1 MSEIMMDQVPNQINV
16 KLLIQY
22 VLLTLVFPFAIAI
35 TVDLAFG
42 FMPFFT
48 IGAIAI
54 FIPLST
60 VVVIRKSLME
70 FNRIIDAVAPIE
82 EIDAQEVD
90 TDSVDVPDS
99 NEIRAN

>member
-1 MSEIMMDQVPNQINV
+1 MSEIMMDQLPNQIDV

-22 VLLTLVFPFAIAI
+22 ILLTLVLPFVIAI
-35 TVDLAFG
+35 TVDLVFD

-48 IGAIAI
+48 IGAIVI

-70 FNRIIDAVAPIE
+70 LNRVLDAVAPIE
-82 EIDAQEVD
+82 EFD
-90 TDSVDVPDS
+90 TGSSNVPDS
-99 NEIRAN
+99 NLN

>member
-22 VLLTLVFPFAIAI
+22 ILLTLVFPFAIAI
-35 TVDLAFG
+35 TVDLAFD

-48 IGAIAI
+48 IGAIVI

-70 FNRIIDAVAPIE
+70 FNRVIDAVAPLEKIDAE
-82 EIDAQEVD
+82 EIDAGSE
-90 TDSVDVPDS
+90 
-99 NEIRAN
+99 NALEN

>member
-22 VLLTLVFPFAIAI
+22 ILLTLVFPFVIAF
-35 TVDLAFG
+35 TVDLTLG

-48 IGAIAI
+48 IGAIVI

-70 FNRIIDAVAPIE
+70 FNRVIDAVAPLE
-82 EIDAQEVD
+82 EIDAEEID
-90 TDSVDVPDS
+90 TE
-99 NEIRAN
+99 EIDTGSENALEN

>member
-1 MSEIMMDQVPNQINV
+1 MMDQVSNQIDV

-22 VLLTLVFPFAIAI
+22 VLLTLVLPFAVAI
-35 TVDLAFG
+35 TIDLVFG

-48 IGAIAI
+48 IGAIII

-70 FNRIIDAVAPIE
+70 LNRVIDAVAPIE
-82 EIDAQEVD
+82 EVETQIDTGSEN
-90 TDSVDVPDS
+90 TPNS
-99 NEIRAN
+99 N